1 MIVKM
6 IPALLA
12 IVMLFF
18 CGNVTTLASE
28 NQYNYI
34 GEVVDVYQ
42 TEKPKDK
49 VGSTTLSMEV
59 DMLAEIEAFFA
70 CSKEELI
77 SMGTTEEKI
86 DKTREELLS
95 YYSLSDEDLA
105 KELKINTTEASMVK
119 KAIDAGLESYGK
131 KLKKKSGV
139 LASGSIT
146 ASEMEYTQDV
156 FDYSTSSAPKYRVYL
171 SYLWKNVYNLALF
184 EDKIAVA
191 WGGGLNSKDYS
202 SLIFY
207 YDWTKVGGDFGD
219 FYTRQSANKEETIQA
234 GLELEFPQAVYKDLV
249 SPMPK
254 TKTGY
259 IQFTLYQTQFQGYDT
274 KVISRYCHKV
284 ISVGGGS
291 IDISVTGASVSMD
304 IGYGYDTT
312 AQAEKIIGY

>member
-1 MIVKM
+1 M
-6 IPALLA
+6 
-12 IVMLFF
+12 
-18 CGNVTTLASE
+18 
-28 NQYNYI
+28 
-34 GEVVDVYQ
+34 
-42 TEKPKDK
+42 
-49 VGSTTLSMEV
+49 
-59 DMLAEIEAFFA
+59 
-70 CSKEELI
+70 
-77 SMGTTEEKI
+77 
-86 DKTREELLS
+86 
-95 YYSLSDEDLA
+95 
-105 KELKINTTEASMVK
+105 
-119 KAIDAGLESYGK
+119 
-131 KLKKKSGV
+131 
-139 LASGSIT
+139 
-146 ASEMEYTQDV
+146 
-156 FDYSTSSAPKYRVYL
+156 
-171 SYLWKNVYNLALF
+171 YNLALF

-207 YDWTKVGGDFGD
+207 YDWAEVGGDFGD

-291 IDISVTGASVSMD
+291 IDISVTGASVSLD